1 MWGGRARSLS
11 IRRCIAAASTFA
23 SDFDRPRS
31 CHRLCAIAL
40 SFCAFAAASDFAA
53 ASAFTVSSAIAALA
67 FAAASAFAAA
77 FDFADTGLMWGGS

>member
-1 MWGGRARSLS
+1 MRYCSWLLCL
-11 IRRCIAAASTFA
+11 RRCLCTASAFAAAFDFA
-23 SDFDRPRS
+23 SAFDFNIGLGVYRC

-40 SFCAFAAASDFAA
+40 SFC
-53 ASAFTVSSAIAALA
+53 A